1 MHPTAN
7 TVAFVGETPV
17 FDALCGRR
25 VRPGVRSPGVNM
37 RKIVVYIATSA
48 DGFIAR
54 PDGSVDWLNRPRT
67 AGDYGMGAFRRSIDS
82 IVLGRKTYEFG
93 LQHGA
98 RFETQPKHYVFS
110 RNATGLVR
118 APGVELVSEEP
129 AAFAKHLRA
138 QPGKN
143 IWMMGGAALIGAF
156 VDQDQI
162 DEFIIHIIPTFIGE
176 GIPLLGSGRRDIQLS
191 LRSCKH
197 FSDGVVR
204 LHYLAAKETQ
214 AKANPA
220 TLD

>member
-1 MHPTAN
+1 
-7 TVAFVGETPV
+7 
-17 FDALCGRR
+17 
-25 VRPGVRSPGVNM
+25 M

-67 AGDYGMGAFRRSIDS
+67 AGDYGMGAFRQSIDS

-118 APGVELVSEEP
+118 APGVEFVSEEP

-138 QPGKN
+138 QR
-143 IWMMGGAALIGAF
+143 AR
-156 VDQDQI
+156 
-162 DEFIIHIIPTFIGE
+162 T
-176 GIPLLGSGRRDIQLS
+176 SG
-191 LRSCKH
+191 
-197 FSDGVVR
+197 
-204 LHYLAAKETQ
+204 
-214 AKANPA
+214 
-220 TLD
+220 